1 MSGLL
6 GPGSAASSS
15 EAAAS
20 ADDWT
25 KALGQILEKVVL
37 PHAESDSC
45 RKLRLFAGEE
55 EFEPW
60 LEHTTEMLQEWAVPD
75 AEKRRCL
82 IESLGGPALDVIR
95 TLKLIDPGVSVKD
108 CLEALEHN
116 FGSVEGPEDS
126 YCKFLN
132 SRQQKGEKAS
142 AYIQRLERLLQRAVM
157 RGAVTAEQMDQT
169 RLAQIV
175 RGTQYQNPILLHLQ
189 LRERREHPPSY
200 SQLIKEVREEEE
212 RQAASEFWEA
222 QTSDPASATPLQT
235 ASVLMVSTRE
245 ELAQQM
251 QVLTERIAEL
261 QSTVD
266 RVKTSRNKK
275 PQTVAIEKPA
285 LRATIPPRRRGK
297 GQFFCYR
304 CGQDGHS
311 AAKCH
316 NEENPSLVY
325 GKLRISWERSGSCQR
340 VWGRGPPRS
349 AGFEDS
355 PRKDCPAGIPAGL
368 IGPRAEVKVRIEG
381 VECKAVLDTG
391 SQVTIIFQSF
401 YQQMLR
407 HLPIQPLTGLGLC
420 GLSMDEYPY
429 QGYVIVHLEFPE
441 EVAGVREEVDTA
453 ALICPDPKGTSDVSV
468 LIGTNSS
475 LFKVLA
481 DYCRRRAGDQ
491 YLNTLMIHTL
501 CAEAY
506 RKIESAKRDTSEL
519 PLGALKYAGTTP
531 LVVPARTEQEVLVM
545 STCLKGSKGTLA
557 MIEQPMGGELPEG
570 VLVPSGVITLPA
582 DTQERVTILIA
593 NETSR
598 DIFVKQGQ
606 KIADL
611 FEPESIVK
619 PQCETQVPTIDPA
632 KFDFGDS
639 PVSEDWKDRLRKKL
653 CERSK
658 VFSLHEWDVGCA
670 KGVEHN
676 IRLHDSRPFRERSR
690 KIALSEME
698 DVRHHLQEL
707 AANGIITESRSP
719 YASPIVVVRKKNG
732 KIRMC
737 IDYRT
742 LNSRTV
748 VDQYT
753 MPRVQDA
760 LDCLLG
766 SQWFSVLDLRSGYYQ
781 IPLGE
786 EDKEKTAFIC
796 PLGFYQFERMPQGI
810 SGAPATFQRLME
822 KVVGDMNL
830 LQVLV
835 YLDDLIVFGR
845 TLEEHEE
852 RLLKVLDRLEDYG
865 LKLSIDK
872 CQFCRTSVKYVGHI
886 VSQEGVSTDPDK
898 IEALTTWPR
907 PSNYR
912 ELKTFLGFSGY
923 YRRFVKNYATIVKP
937 LNDLT
942 RGHQSSKNKS
952 KSKNK
957 GRSPKPPVQR
967 HNGPFAPFGPR
978 WDERCERAFREIIT
992 CLTHAPVLVFA
1003 DPSKPFILHTDASLE
1018 GLGAVLYQEVE
1029 GKCKP
1034 VAFASRGLSDSET
1047 RYPTHKLKF
1056 LALKW
1061 AITEKFRD
1069 YLYGAQFQVWTDN
1082 NPLTYVLTSAK
1093 LDATGQRWVAA
1104 LASYEFSIQYR
1115 SGRSNVDADALSR
1128 RPQAPEVAVIPT
1140 DGVRAICSVSRREPE
1155 AREGFQGCVAEAL
1168 GLPPECMPSASVNY
1182 IALDQSPL
1190 PMLNAADWQEAQRQD
1205 TDIRDTLLAK
1215 REGRSPAAV
1224 VPPNPEGK
1232 LLLREWT
1239 KLKLIQGVL
1248 HRMTTDPLQK
1258 QRAQLVLPKKYR
1270 ALAMRALHDDFGHL
1284 GMERTLELIRSR
1296 FYWPRMA
1303 EDVRRKCETC
1313 ARCVQRKTLPTRAA
1327 YLKNITSNKPLEL
1340 VCIDFLSVEVD
1351 KRNVGNILVVTDHF
1365 TRYAQAYPTR
1375 DQRATTVARVLWDKY
1390 FSVYGFPARIHS
1402 DQGRDFESHLLKEVL
1417 KIAGIKKS
1425 RTTPYHPQ
1433 GDPQPERFNRTLL
1446 DMLGTLRPE
1455 QKATWSQHVA
1465 FLVHAYNATKNDAT
1479 GVTPYLLMF
1488 GREPRLPIDL
1498 CFGVSEDGDS
1508 YETHQQYVSRLRE
1521 KLRDAYRLATAA
1533 ARKNA
1538 DRNKHRYDARVRSQE
1553 LQPGDRVLLRNL
1565 GIAGKHKIAD
1575 RWKAIPY
1582 LVMEKLGDLPVYKIK
1597 PEDGP
1602 GQIKTVHRNLLL
1614 PVGELVSTPCEM
1626 GHGRAAGQNRGARP
1640 KPPSNTDSGP
1650 PAANLSLFC
1659 TSESESEE
1667 EDTTLVYPGMETRFQ
1682 SRSAEPNESFPS
1694 SALNPMAEL
1703 FRPLSD
1709 TPVLL
1714 MRPPCDDTHRLLDNG
1729 DRQVED
1735 VLGTLDPPAL
1745 ELGVQG
1751 PTPVAEGPS
1760 REASPSVT
1768 QEDVPPTSTTE
1779 ILNRRDRVIRPVK
1792 RLTYDAP
1799 GVTSE
1804 EPIHLAHRLVEAK
1817 VGFLRPFGGNQ

>member
-1 MSGLL
+1 MPGLL
-6 GPGSAASSS
+6 GLDPGVPTR
-15 EAAAS
+15 EAAPS
-20 ADDWT
+20 PDEWV
-25 KALGQILEKVVL
+25 KALGQALEKVVP
-37 PHAESDSC
+37 PHPESSPY
-45 RKLRLFAGEE
+45 RKLRLFSGGPTPVPGEE
-55 EFEPW
+55 AFESW

-75 AEKRRCL
+75 AEKRRRLVECL
-82 IESLGGPALDVIR
+82 RGPALDVIR
-95 TLKLIDPGVSVKD
+95 TLKLSNPGVKVKD
-108 CLEALEHN
+108 CLEALDHA
-116 FGSVEGPEDS
+116 FGRTEGSEDV

-132 SRQQKGEKAS
+132 ARQQKEEKVS
-142 AYIQRLERLLQRAVM
+142 AYIQRLEKLLQRAIM
-157 RGAVTAEQMDQT
+157 RGAVAVEQMDRT

-175 RGTQYQNPILLHLQ
+175 RGIQYQNPILLHLR
-189 LRERREHPPSY
+189 LRERQDNPPGY
-200 SQLIKEVREEEE
+200 SRLIKE
-212 RQAASEFWEA
+212 
-222 QTSDPASATPLQT
+222 
-235 ASVLMVSTRE
+235 
-245 ELAQQM
+245 
-251 QVLTERIAEL
+251 
-261 QSTVD
+261 
-266 RVKTSRNKK
+266 
-275 PQTVAIEKPA
+275 
-285 LRATIPPRRRGK
+285 G
-297 GQFFCYR
+297 
-304 CGQDGHS
+304 
-311 AAKCH
+311 
-316 NEENPSLVY
+316 
-325 GKLRISWERSGSCQR
+325 
-340 VWGRGPPRS
+340 
-349 AGFEDS
+349 
-355 PRKDCPAGIPAGL
+355 
-368 IGPRAEVKVRIEG
+368 
-381 VECKAVLDTG
+381 
-391 SQVTIIFQSF
+391 
-401 YQQMLR
+401 
-407 HLPIQPLTGLGLC
+407 
-420 GLSMDEYPY
+420 
-429 QGYVIVHLEFPE
+429 
-441 EVAGVREEVDTA
+441 
-453 ALICPDPKGTSDVSV
+453 
-468 LIGTNSS
+468 
-475 LFKVLA
+475 
-481 DYCRRRAGDQ
+481 
-491 YLNTLMIHTL
+491 
-501 CAEAY
+501 
-506 RKIESAKRDTSEL
+506 
-519 PLGALKYAGTTP
+519 
-531 LVVPARTEQEVLVM
+531 
-545 STCLKGSKGTLA
+545 
-557 MIEQPMGGELPEG
+557 
-570 VLVPSGVITLPA
+570 
-582 DTQERVTILIA
+582 
-593 NETSR
+593 TSR
-598 DIFVKQGQ
+598 DIFVRRGQ

-611 FEPESIVK
+611 FEPESIVT

-639 PVSEDWKDRLRKKL
+639 PVSEEWKDRLRKKL

-822 KVVGDMNL
+822 RVVGDMNL

-952 KSKNK
+952 KTRNK
-957 GRSPKPPVQR
+957 GRFPKPPVQR
-967 HNGPFAPFGPR
+967 NYGPFAPFGPR

-1029 GKCKP
+1029 GKHKP

-1047 RYPTHKLKF
+1047 RYPTHKLEF

-1104 LASYEFSIQYR
+1104 LASYEFSIQYQ
-1115 SGRSNVDADALSR
+1115 SGRSN
-1128 RPQAPEVAVIPT
+1128 
-1140 DGVRAICSVSRREPE
+1140 
-1155 AREGFQGCVAEAL
+1155 
-1168 GLPPECMPSASVNY
+1168 
-1182 IALDQSPL
+1182 
-1190 PMLNAADWQEAQRQD
+1190 
-1205 TDIRDTLLAK
+1205 
-1215 REGRSPAAV
+1215 
-1224 VPPNPEGK
+1224 
-1232 LLLREWT
+1232 
-1239 KLKLIQGVL
+1239 
-1248 HRMTTDPLQK
+1248 
-1258 QRAQLVLPKKYR
+1258 
-1270 ALAMRALHDDFGHL
+1270 HL

-1508 YETHQQYVSRLRE
+1508 Y
-1521 KLRDAYRLATAA
+1521 
-1533 ARKNA
+1533 
-1538 DRNKHRYDARVRSQE
+1538 
-1553 LQPGDRVLLRNL
+1553 
-1565 GIAGKHKIAD
+1565 
-1575 RWKAIPY
+1575 
-1582 LVMEKLGDLPVYKIK
+1582 
-1597 PEDGP
+1597 
-1602 GQIKTVHRNLLL
+1602 
-1614 PVGELVSTPCEM
+1614 
-1626 GHGRAAGQNRGARP
+1626 
-1640 KPPSNTDSGP
+1640 
-1650 PAANLSLFC
+1650 
-1659 TSESESEE
+1659 
-1667 EDTTLVYPGMETRFQ
+1667 
-1682 SRSAEPNESFPS
+1682 
-1694 SALNPMAEL
+1694 
-1703 FRPLSD
+1703 
-1709 TPVLL
+1709 
-1714 MRPPCDDTHRLLDNG
+1714 
-1729 DRQVED
+1729 
-1735 VLGTLDPPAL
+1735 
-1745 ELGVQG
+1745 
-1751 PTPVAEGPS
+1751 
-1760 REASPSVT
+1760 
-1768 QEDVPPTSTTE
+1768 
-1779 ILNRRDRVIRPVK
+1779 
-1792 RLTYDAP
+1792 
-1799 GVTSE
+1799 
-1804 EPIHLAHRLVEAK
+1804 
-1817 VGFLRPFGGNQ
+1817 

>member
-1 MSGLL
+1 MPEAFDEGAIEPILRVSTEYLSKCKMRGRMFVREEGAFAVLCEL
-6 GPGSAASSS
+6 PSAVEPLQVPGTIAVEDGVPHRESAPSPD
-15 EAAAS
+15 E
-20 ADDWT
+20 WV
-25 KALGQILEKVVL
+25 KALGQALEKVMP
-37 PHAESDSC
+37 PHPESSPY
-45 RKLRLFAGEE
+45 RKLRLFSGGPTPIPGEE
-55 EFEPW
+55 AFEPW

-75 AEKRRCL
+75 AEKRRRLVECL
-82 IESLGGPALDVIR
+82 RGPALDVIR
-95 TLKLIDPGVSVKD
+95 TLKLSNPGVKVKD
-108 CLEALEHN
+108 CLEALDHA
-116 FGSVEGPEDS
+116 FGRTEGSDDV

-132 SRQQKGEKAS
+132 ARQQKGEKVS
-142 AYIQRLERLLQRAVM
+142 AYIQRLEKLLQRAIM
-157 RGAVTAEQMDQT
+157 RGAVAVGQMDRT

-175 RGTQYQNPILLHLQ
+175 RGIQYQNPILLHLR
-189 LRERREHPPSY
+189 LRERQDNPPSY

-212 RQAASEFWEA
+212 RQAAGEVWEVQSHPA
-222 QTSDPASATPLQT
+222 TGTTSTRTPK
-235 ASVLMVSTRE
+235 ALMVNPQE
-245 ELAQQM
+245 ELTQRV
-251 QVLTERIAEL
+251 QVLTQKVAEL
-261 QSTVD
+261 ENTIDSAN
-266 RVKTSRNKK
+266 TS
-275 PQTVAIEKPA
+275 
-285 LRATIPPRRRGK
+285 
-297 GQFFCYR
+297 
-304 CGQDGHS
+304 
-311 AAKCH
+311 
-316 NEENPSLVY
+316 
-325 GKLRISWERSGSCQR
+325 
-340 VWGRGPPRS
+340 
-349 AGFEDS
+349 
-355 PRKDCPAGIPAGL
+355 
-368 IGPRAEVKVRIEG
+368 
-381 VECKAVLDTG
+381 
-391 SQVTIIFQSF
+391 
-401 YQQMLR
+401 
-407 HLPIQPLTGLGLC
+407 
-420 GLSMDEYPY
+420 SMDEYPY

-441 EVAGVREEVDTA
+441 EIAGVRQEVDTA
-453 ALICPDPKGTSDVSV
+453 ALICPDPKGASDVSV

-481 DYCRRRAGDQ
+481 DYCRQRAGDQ
-491 YLNTLMIHTL
+491 YLNTLVIHTH
-501 CAEAY
+501 CAAAY
-506 RKIESAKRDTSEL
+506 RKIEDTRKVMPDL
-519 PLGALKYAGTTP
+519 PVGALRYAGPVP
-531 LVVPARTEQEVLVM
+531 LVVPAMTEKEVIVM
-545 STCLKGSKGTLA
+545 STCLKDSKKTLA
-557 MIEQPMGGELPEG
+557 MVEQPTEGGLPEG
-570 VLVPSGVITLPA
+570 VLVLSGVITLPA
-582 DTQERVTILIA
+582 EAQEEVAILIA
-593 NETSR
+593 NETRR
-598 DIFVKQGQ
+598 DVFVKPGQ
-606 KIADL
+606 KIADI
-611 FEPESIVK
+611 FEPETIVR
-619 PQCETQVPTIDPA
+619 PQCEAEVPVMDPA

-639 PVSEDWKDRLRKKL
+639 PLSEEWKDRLRKKL

-670 KGVEHN
+670 KGVEHH
-676 IRLHDSRPFRERSR
+676 IRLQDPRPFRERSR
-690 KIALSEME
+690 RIALSEME

-707 AANGIITESRSP
+707 IANGIITESRSP
-719 YASPIVVVRKKNG
+719 YASPIVVVRKKSG

-742 LNSRTV
+742 LNRRTT

-852 RLLKVLDRLEDYG
+852 RLLKVLDRLEAYG

-898 IEALTTWPR
+898 IEALTTWPH

-942 RGHQSSKNKS
+942 RGYQSNKNKS
-952 KSKNK
+952 RTKNK
-957 GRSPKPPVQR
+957 R
-967 HNGPFAPFGPR
+967 R
-978 WDERCERAFREIIT
+978 WDERCERAFQEIISR
-992 CLTHAPVLVFA
+992 LTHAPILVFA

-1029 GKCKP
+1029 GKHKP

-1047 RYPTHKLKF
+1047 RYPIHKLEF

-1061 AITEKFRD
+1061 AITEKFRN

-1128 RPQAPEVAVIPT
+1128 
-1140 DGVRAICSVSRREPE
+1140 
-1155 AREGFQGCVAEAL
+1155 
-1168 GLPPECMPSASVNY
+1168 
-1182 IALDQSPL
+1182 
-1190 PMLNAADWQEAQRQD
+1190 
-1205 TDIRDTLLAK
+1205 
-1215 REGRSPAAV
+1215 
-1224 VPPNPEGK
+1224 
-1232 LLLREWT
+1232 
-1239 KLKLIQGVL
+1239 
-1248 HRMTTDPLQK
+1248 
-1258 QRAQLVLPKKYR
+1258 

-1284 GMERTLELIRSR
+1284 GMERTLELLRSR

-1313 ARCVQRKTLPTRAA
+1313 ARCVQRKTLLTRAA
-1327 YLKNITSNKPLEL
+1327 YLKNITSTKPLEL
-1340 VCIDFLSVEVD
+1340 VCINFLSLEVD
-1351 KRNVGNILVVTDHF
+1351 KRNTGNILVVTDHY

-1375 DQRATTVARVLWDKY
+1375 DQRATTVARVLWEKY

-1417 KIAGIKKS
+1417 RIAGIKKS

-1433 GDPQPERFNRTLL
+1433 GDPQPERFNQTLL

-1465 FLVHAYNATKNDAT
+1465 YLVHAYNATKNDAT

-1521 KLRDAYRLATAA
+1521 KLRDAYHLATSA

-1538 DRNKHRYDARVRSQE
+1538 DRNKHRYDARVRLQEGLARPGENYVSQRA
-1553 LQPGDRVLLRNL
+1553 PGEK
-1565 GIAGKHKIAD
+1565 AG
-1575 RWKAIPY
+1575 
-1582 LVMEKLGDLPVYKIK
+1582 
-1597 PEDGP
+1597 
-1602 GQIKTVHRNLLL
+1602 Q
-1614 PVGELVSTPCEM
+1614 M
-1626 GHGRAAGQNRGARP
+1626 GH
-1640 KPPSNTDSGP
+1640 
-1650 PAANLSLFC
+1650 F
-1659 TSESESEE
+1659 
-1667 EDTTLVYPGMETRFQ
+1667 RF
-1682 SRSAEPNESFPS
+1682 
-1694 SALNPMAEL
+1694 
-1703 FRPLSD
+1703 
-1709 TPVLL
+1709 
-1714 MRPPCDDTHRLLDNG
+1714 MR
-1729 DRQVED
+1729 
-1735 VLGTLDPPAL
+1735 
-1745 ELGVQG
+1745 
-1751 PTPVAEGPS
+1751 
-1760 REASPSVT
+1760 
-1768 QEDVPPTSTTE
+1768 
-1779 ILNRRDRVIRPVK
+1779 
-1792 RLTYDAP
+1792 
-1799 GVTSE
+1799 
-1804 EPIHLAHRLVEAK
+1804 
-1817 VGFLRPFGGNQ
+1817 